1 MCLFI
6 YQQINFYESIK
17 ALDFTFI
24 CLEQV
29 ALRAFFIAS
38 IMNALVVIFS
48 VPTNCHVKNSHYFL
62 WTRPCI
68 TIISLYIL
76 LHLVFRKTQ
85 YLFHGQNCSYPQL
98 SFTFLPFVE
107 SLHH

>member
-24 CLEQV
+24 YLEEV
-29 ALRAFFIAS
+29 ALRTFFIAS
-38 IMNALVVIFS
+38 IMNALAVIIS
-48 VPTNCHVKNSHYFL
+48 VPTNCHFKNSHYFL
-62 WTRPCI
+62 WTRPFI

-98 SFTFLPFVE
+98 SFTFLPCVE